1 MRKVL
6 LVVGGARGIGAS
18 VAKLAARRGYD
29 LAISY
34 RERADRAHEVAH
46 DVQAS
51 GARALVFK
59 ADVRDAEQVRR
70 LFAETQA
77 SLGPLD
83 AVVIAAGVTG
93 RASPLAEASPH
104 VLQET
109 IDINVVGSILC
120 AREAVLCMARSRGG
134 HGGGIVFISSGA
146 ATLGSAGEFVWY
158 AASKGAID
166 SLTRGLAIEV
176 AGEGI
181 RVNAVAPGLTLTELH
196 EQSTGEAERATRL
209 APTVPLARA
218 ATSDEIAEPILWL
231 LSDAASYVTG
241 AVVRATGGR

>member
-18 VAKLAARRGYD
+18 VAQLAARRGYD
-29 LAISY
+29 VAISY
-34 RERADRAHEVAH
+34 RERADRAHALAR
-46 DVQAS
+46 DLQAS
-51 GARALVFK
+51 GARCFVLQ
-59 ADVRDAEQVRR
+59 ADVRDAAQVRR
-70 LFAETQA
+70 LFEDTLTT
-77 SLGPLD
+77 LGAID

-93 RASPLAEASPH
+93 RASPLAEASPQ
-104 VLQET
+104 LMQET
-109 IDINVVGSILC
+109 IDINVVGSLLC
-120 AREAVLCMARSRGG
+120 AREAVRSMARSRGG
-134 HGGGIVFISSGA
+134 HGGGIVFLSSGA

-176 AGEGI
+176 AREGI

-196 EQSTGEAERATRL
+196 GESTGEPGRAARL
-209 APTVPLARA
+209 APTVPLGRA

-231 LSDAASYVTG
+231 LSEAASYVTG
-241 AVVRATGGR
+241 TVVRAAGGR